1 MRKLDVKE
9 IHGYTAS
16 LGLKLLNPAFLQPAK
31 TPSERVANAA
41 KSVKQKSAAAH

>member
-16 LGLKLLNPAFLQPAK
+16 LGLKLLNPAFLQSVK
-31 TPSERVANAA
+31 TPGETVAPAA
-41 KSVKQKSAAAH
+41 KNLKKSVAAD

>member
-16 LGLKLLNPAFLQPAK
+16 LGLKVLK
-31 TPSERVANAA
+31 G
-41 KSVKQKSAAAH
+41 AAAQPSAPTKAKAKRTAEATA